1 MRIGSMSKWITIYQV
16 LSISILTAGIMFPA
30 ASNSY
35 SATIDSSLK
44 DRLIVNDTEIILQIP
59 KKVSF
64 SFLKDDAGKWTCGT
78 IRIWDGKT
86 KSMTPGFTFDGN
98 NFLKVDNQSGRIAI
112 KADGYERI
120 QHGTVIGVRF
130 HGMANIRDGIRM
142 NWESAFTVDSNDPLP
157 LVHLQ
162 VRYSGD
168 QSFELTQNPQIALRT
183 SASGEESALISNIMG
198 YLSSNPGGTIK
209 LEQGYPAVWVHSN
222 ISGKNYNC
230 LAIIDTDDKD
240 INGNLVKKSFTIGRE
255 PKDTQNS
262 TFWSIGNSENQNGTG
277 YIDSK
282 TRYNIDTDFY
292 FSAGEDWLKFYRNT
306 WSGLIDYL
314 CPPES
319 VPFYAKNWDEC
330 AKGLVED
337 YKDKDNE
344 LYIPGK
350 GYIIGAGGKHT
361 HWYVA
366 TTFTHGILYYTW
378 ATGDQS
384 SFDFFKQRMMDCD
397 LNQWWTGNSKDDGLN
412 WGWDPKGFSPRGNMW
427 QMLDMG
433 AYPVY
438 NIYKLTGDKYYFDFF
453 KRYIDYIM
461 NNLIANDTIGQNWDA
476 KEKKWYYTDYTNLAP
491 EVKLSQSEDDHRDFP
506 GALSVY
512 SYLCLLTYDETGET
526 FYKDRAFKFIDHI
539 NTFLPKPG
547 LLWTIEP
554 YTKTNGF
561 AFAMMS
567 NIKRYE
573 LTRNKEYLDYAEQ
586 WAYTLL
592 TMYHLKNEQQG
603 GELALAHA
611 GGQGLGEFFCVASL
625 ETIEPAYLLAN
636 LLKYRIDPAFL
647 KFISLTD
654 RTHLIAFPR
663 NHPNYKNVNH
673 IGSVKDIQWSKYLY
687 IPLELIPFESDP
699 AIYMGGAP
707 MMQNMV
713 LHGLHRSSDPHITV
727 ICTDAAETGL
737 DIKHE
742 RNLVVYNPASSNKE
756 FTLHI
761 DGLNS
766 GDYSVSIDGKS
777 SGIFSNT
784 QLGQGIPMKLK
795 SMKWS
800 RVSVIKSE
808 K

>member
-1 MRIGSMSKWITIYQV
+1 MSRWFTINQVVGLSMLAAGLIFS
-16 LSISILTAGIMFPA
+16 TAP
-30 ASNSY
+30 NSY
-35 SATIDSSLK
+35 SASDESNIK
-44 DRLIVNDTEIILQIP
+44 DRLIIGDNEIRLQIP
-59 KKVSF
+59 REVSLSFIKNDTGKWICAPISVWNSKTKNMTPAF
-64 SFLKDDAGKWTCGT
+64 SFEGD
-78 IRIWDGKT
+78 
-86 KSMTPGFTFDGN
+86 
-98 NFLKVDNQSGRIAI
+98 NFLKVEGPSGDIDV
-112 KADGYERI
+112 KADGYEKI
-120 QHGTVIGVRF
+120 QKDNVV
-130 HGMANIRDGIRM
+130 GIKFYGGIEISNGKYL
-142 NWESAFTVDSNDPLP
+142 NWESTFTVDKNDPLP
-157 LVHLQ
+157 LLHLQ
-162 VRYSGD
+162 TAYSSR
-168 QSFELTQNPQIALRT
+168 QSFSLKRNPQIAFKTLT
-183 SASGEESALISNIMG
+183 AGKESAVMSNIMG
-198 YLSSNPGGTIK
+198 YLDSNPGGTIK

-230 LAIIDTDDKD
+230 LAIVDTDNKD
-240 INGNLVKKSFTIGRE
+240 SNGYLVKKSFTIGRE
-255 PKDTQNS
+255 TKTSGNS
-262 TFWSIGNSENQNGTG
+262 TIWSIGNSGDQNDAG

-282 TRYNIDTDFY
+282 SKYNIGVNLYYST
-292 FSAGEDWLKFYRNT
+292 GEDWLRFYRNT
-306 WSGLIDYL
+306 WSGLIDHL
-314 CPPES
+314 CPPEK
-319 VPFYAKNWDEC
+319 VPFYATNWEEC
-330 AKGLVED
+330 AKGLVEN
-337 YKDKDNE
+337 YKDNDNE

-361 HWYVA
+361 HWNMA

-397 LNQWWTGNSKDDGLN
+397 LNQWWTGDGKEDGLN
-412 WGWDPKGFSPRGNMW
+412 WGWDPKGFAPRGNMW

-438 NIYKLTGDKYYFDFF
+438 NIYKLTGDKYYFNFF

-461 NNLIANDTIGQNWDA
+461 NNLIANDTIGQNWDVR
-476 KEKKWYYTDYTNLAP
+476 EKKWYYTDYTNPAP
-491 EVKLSQSEDDHRDFP
+491 EAKLSQSEDDHRDFP

-512 SYLCLLTYDETGET
+512 SYLCLLTYDETGEA
-526 FYKDRAFKFIDHI
+526 FYRDRAYSFIDHI

-561 AFAMMS
+561 VFAMMS

-573 LTRNKEYLDYAEQ
+573 LTKNTRYLDYAEQ
-586 WAYTLL
+586 WAYLLL

-636 LLKYRIDPAFL
+636 LLKYRINPAFL

-654 RTHLIAFPR
+654 RMHLIAFPK

-673 IGSVKDIQWSKYLY
+673 IGGVKDIDWDKYLY

-699 AIYMGGAP
+699 AVYMGGAP
-707 MMQNMV
+707 MVQNMV
-713 LHGLHRSSDPHITV
+713 LHGLHESSDPDITV

-737 DIKHE
+737 NIKQE
-742 RNLVVYNPASSNKE
+742 RNLVVYNPVSINKE
-756 FTLHI
+756 FSI
-761 DGLNS
+761 YFKGFNS
-766 GDYSVSIDGKS
+766 GNYSVEIDGKS
-777 SGIFSNT
+777 AGSFTDT
-784 QLGQGIPMKLK
+784 QLKQGIPMKLRAL
-795 SMKWS
+795 KWS
-800 RVSVIKSE
+800 RISITESK